1 MSNININILAIIMFS
16 LSIVGLIGFTLAPY
30 RAYEYCHFL
39 YQKRFNWQLCFGIP
53 IICFLM
59 YAWSALY
66 YRVIF
71 KCLAEA
77 VCGGDQSMGIMLL
90 ALFGCIVLTYEVV
103 RLVVILLYKRMYLN
117 KN

>member
-30 RAYEYCHFL
+30 RAYEYYQFL
-39 YQKRFNWQLCFGIP
+39 YQKSFKWQLCFGVP
-53 IICFLM
+53 IICFLL
-59 YAWSALY
+59 YAWSTLF

-77 VCGGDQSMGIMLL
+77 VCGADQSMGIMLL
-90 ALFGCIVLTYEVV
+90 AQFGSIVLSYEAL
-103 RLVVILLYKRMYLN
+103 RLAAIWLYERNLSK
-117 KN
+117 